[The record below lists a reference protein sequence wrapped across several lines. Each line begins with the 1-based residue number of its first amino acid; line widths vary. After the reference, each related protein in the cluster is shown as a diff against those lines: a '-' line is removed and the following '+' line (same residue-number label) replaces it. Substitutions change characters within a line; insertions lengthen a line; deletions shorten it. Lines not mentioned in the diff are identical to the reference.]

1 MNALTRREAQLFC
14 CLWFMYGLFAL
25 LQSGCSAPTLCQSF
39 LLAFYVAKF
48 LIIFCIIVALN
59 SNLERLRAG
68 SIDLARP
75 LTPTQLYM
83 KLRVLFRARLAFVA
97 LIASPIVLMFI
108 EMTVLRYTCVCV
120 CM

>member
-1 MNALTRREAQLFC
+1 MYGILFITNYQICC

-25 LQSGCSAPTLCQSF
+25 LQSGCAAPTLCQSF

-59 SNLERLRAG
+59 SNIERLRAG

-108 EMTVLRYTCVCV
+108 EMTVLRFTCVCV
-120 CM
+120 